1 MTFIYHLSL
10 LISVPYSQ
18 DMQLLTS
25 WPVGEDTRFEGICSF
40 AVDSS
45 TDVGVEMF
53 NISFSEPV
61 FDLMV
66 RLSFQLFARWVMAR
80 PQLSG
85 VPQCLVLD

>member
-1 MTFIYHLSL
+1 
-10 LISVPYSQ
+10 
-18 DMQLLTS
+18 MQLLTS

-61 FDLMV
+61 SDLKV
-66 RLSFQLFARWVMAR
+66 RLSFQLCEGWVMAKH
-80 PQLSG
+80 
-85 VPQCLVLD
+85 

>member
-1 MTFIYHLSL
+1 MTFIYRLAL

-45 TDVGVEMF
+45 TDVGLEMF

-61 FDLMV
+61 FDSKV
-66 RLSFQLFARWVMAR
+66 RLSFKLCEGWVMAKH
-80 PQLSG
+80 
-85 VPQCLVLD
+85 